1 MKKKILTFVNLLNKD
16 NIVFK
21 KCINSQKEWAE
32 FHGLEFNIYEY
43 SEHENKG
50 SKEWNF
56 YNKYIDFILDKA
68 DDPDCIY
75 IAITP
80 YTLILNK
87 YINPFDVINTGG
99 LHLNSIDFPS
109 IYATTVEDNEF
120 IRMTL
125 EHSKLYST
133 TPKSHPRLALNVID
147 CKIRNYIYEIDNLHI
162 GFPFVQ
168 GVSTGMEIHLDTFK
182 DGSIGPSYTPKSID
196 DDAFYKVGDF
206 AVNVLS
212 TNINLTKGFI
222 TEFSHMKKRIDTVMR
237 DSTSLIKDLKIN

>member
-43 SEHENKG
+43 SEEEVEA

-56 YNKYIDFILDKA
+56 YNHYIDFMLNNA
-68 DDPDCIY
+68 DDEECLY
-75 IAITP
+75 IGMTP
-80 YTLILNK
+80 YTLILDK
-87 YINPFDVINTGG
+87 YINPFEVINSGG
-99 LHLNSIDFPS
+99 FHLNSIDFPS
-109 IYATTVEDNEF
+109 IYASKVEDNEF

-125 EHSKLYST
+125 EHSKLYSN

-147 CKIRNYIYEIDNLHI
+147 CKVLNYIYEIDNLHI

-168 GVSTGMEIHLDTFK
+168 GVSNGMEIHLDTFK
-182 DGSIGPSYTPKSID
+182 DGTIGLSYTPKSID
-196 DDAFYKVGDF
+196 DDMFYKVGDF

-212 TNINLTKGFI
+212 TNGNLTKGFI
-222 TEFSHMKKRIDTVMR
+222 TEFIQMKKRIDTVMK
-237 DSTSLIKDLKIN
+237 DSASLINDLEK